1 MGLDIF
7 RSRFNHKKEEEE
19 AAAVRMPRDGVAQG
33 LEVEAVLATEAAW
46 EQRDAIASMVG
57 SLSMDLDS
65 PQLLSKQGADGSIS
79 TPDSSSIPSF
89 IVVSI
94 LLL

>member
-1 MGLDIF
+1 MDLDIF

-46 EQRDAIASMVG
+46 EQRDAIPSTWTWTRHSFSRSKEPMG
-57 SLSMDLDS
+57 RS
-65 PQLLSKQGADGSIS
+65 PLPIRLH
-79 TPDSSSIPSF
+79 
-89 IVVSI
+89 
-94 LLL
+94 